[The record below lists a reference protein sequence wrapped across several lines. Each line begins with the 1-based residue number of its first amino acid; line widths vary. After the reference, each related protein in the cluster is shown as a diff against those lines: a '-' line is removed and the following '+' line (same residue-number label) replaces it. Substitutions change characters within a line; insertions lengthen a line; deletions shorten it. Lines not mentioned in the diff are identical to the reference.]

1 MTRHPNDVPKGNLLL
16 VDNTPKTQ
24 RLLSTALSESGYKVR
39 TEINGSMA
47 LVGATATPPDLI
59 LLDLN
64 LPDMSGYE
72 FCQKLK
78 KDERTRDIPVIT
90 IGERDEVRDR
100 LQALSAGG
108 ADYVIKPFQVEEVL
122 ARVATHVR
130 LRRQEEQ
137 LDAHNNYIQQLS
149 VQLAEQNVRLQQEIS
164 YRRAAELAE
173 RETAEQ
179 LNSTQQQ
186 LLHIQG
192 QLAQS
197 EQMSALGNVLA
208 SVAYALNYP
217 VNLIYGNLQ
226 YTQDRTQTLL
236 NVLNVY
242 QQASHQIPPALEEI
256 ATSLDLD
263 LVEAELLDL
272 IHSMKTQTEA
282 ISDLAQS
289 VKNFSALS
297 AVQLEPLDVGEC
309 LERVVSSL
317 QSRLMSAQPDRRS
330 IRIFKE
336 YGKLPLIACN
346 PAQIQQALFQIL
358 TNAIDALEGAS
369 ETQTIS
375 MPMITLETEAIA
387 DRLVKI
393 IVTDNG
399 AGMTDD
405 IKDRIF
411 EPFFTTKENG
421 QGNGLGLA
429 ISYAIVVHQHQ
440 GQLTC
445 ISSPG
450 RGTSFVIELP
460 VNPPLNSGIG

>member
-1 MTRHPNDVPKGNLLL
+1 MIRHPTDVPKGNLLL
-16 VDNTPKTQ
+16 VDNTPKSQ

-47 LVGATATPPDLI
+47 LVRATATPPDLI

-78 KDERTRDIPVIT
+78 KDERTRDIPVMT

-100 LQALSAGG
+100 LQALSAGA
-108 ADYVIKPFQVEEVL
+108 ADYVIKPFQIEEVL
-122 ARVATHVR
+122 ARVDMHVR
-130 LRRQEEQ
+130 LRRQEAQ
-137 LDAHNNYIQQLS
+137 IDAHNNYIQQLS

-179 LNSTQQQ
+179 LSSTQEQLQQ
-186 LLHIQG
+186 IQG

-197 EQMSALGNVLA
+197 EQMSVLGNLVA
-208 SVAYALNYP
+208 SVAHALNYP

-226 YTQDRTQTLL
+226 YAQDRTQTLL
-236 NVLNVY
+236 NVIDIY
-242 QQASHQIPPALEEI
+242 QQSSHQIPPALEEM
-256 ATSLDLD
+256 TTLDLD
-263 LVEAELLDL
+263 LIQAELPELMN
-272 IHSMKTQTEA
+272 SMKVQTEC

-289 VKNFSALS
+289 LKNFSALT

-309 LERVVSSL
+309 LDRVVMMV
-317 QSRLMSAQPDRRS
+317 QPRLMSAQPDRRS

-336 YGKLPLIACN
+336 YGKLPLIVGN
-346 PAQIQQALFQIL
+346 QVQIQQALFQVL
-358 TNAIDALEGAS
+358 TNAIDALEVS
-369 ETQTIS
+369 SDDRPIS
-375 MPMITLETEAIA
+375 MPMITLETEAIT
-387 DRLVKI
+387 DQSVKI

-399 AGMTDD
+399 AGMTDE
-405 IKDRIF
+405 IKDHIF

-421 QGNGLGLA
+421 LGNGLGLA

-440 GQLTC
+440 GQFHC

-460 VNPPLNSGIG
+460 VNPPLN

>member
-1 MTRHPNDVPKGNLLL
+1 MIRHPTDVPKGNLLL
-16 VDNTPKTQ
+16 VDNTPKSQ

-47 LVGATATPPDLI
+47 LVRATATPPDLI

-78 KDERTRDIPVIT
+78 KDERTRDIPVMT

-100 LQALSAGG
+100 LQALSAGA
-108 ADYVIKPFQVEEVL
+108 ADYVIKPFQIEEVL
-122 ARVATHVR
+122 ARVDMHVR
-130 LRRQEEQ
+130 LRRQEAQ
-137 LDAHNNYIQQLS
+137 IDAHNNYIQQLS

-179 LNSTQQQ
+179 LSSTQEQLQQ
-186 LLHIQG
+186 IQG

-197 EQMSALGNVLA
+197 EQMSVLGNLVA
-208 SVAYALNYP
+208 SVAHALNYP

-226 YTQDRTQTLL
+226 YAQDRTQTLL
-236 NVLNVY
+236 TVIDIY
-242 QQASHQIPPALEEI
+242 QQSSHQIPPALEQM
-256 ATSLDLD
+256 TTFDLD
-263 LVEAELLDL
+263 LIQAELPELMN
-272 IHSMKTQTEA
+272 SMKVQTEC

-289 VKNFSALS
+289 LKNFSALT

-309 LERVVSSL
+309 LDRVVMMV
-317 QSRLMSAQPDRRS
+317 QPRLMSAQPDRRS

-336 YGKLPLIACN
+336 YGKLPLIVGN
-346 PAQIQQALFQIL
+346 QVQIQQALFQIL
-358 TNAIDALEGAS
+358 TNAIDALEVS
-369 ETQTIS
+369 SDDRPIS
-375 MPMITLETEAIA
+375 MPMITLETESLT
-387 DRLVKI
+387 DQSVKI

-399 AGMTDD
+399 TGMTDE

-411 EPFFTTKENG
+411 EPFFTTQENG
-421 QGNGLGLA
+421 LGNGLGLA

-440 GQLTC
+440 GQIHC

-460 VNPPLNSGIG
+460 VNPPLN

>member
-1 MTRHPNDVPKGNLLL
+1 MIRHPTDVPKGNLLL
-16 VDNTPKTQ
+16 VDNTPKSQ

-122 ARVATHVR
+122 ARVETHVR
-130 LRRQEEQ
+130 LRRQVEQ

-186 LLHIQG
+186 LVQIQG

-197 EQMSALGNVLA
+197 EQMSALGNLLA

-226 YTQDRTQTLL
+226 YAQERTQTLL
-236 NVLNVY
+236 SVVNAY
-242 QQASHQIPPALEEI
+242 QQVSHPIPPAVEEI
-256 ATSLDLD
+256 ATDLDLD
-263 LVEAELLDL
+263 VLEAELLEL
-272 IHSMKTQTEA
+272 IDSMKTQTES

-289 VKNFSALS
+289 VKQFSALNL
-297 AVQLEPLDVGEC
+297 VQLEYLDVGEC
-309 LERVVSSL
+309 LDRVVNLL
-317 QSRLMSAQPDRRS
+317 QSRLLSAQPDRRS

-336 YGKLPLIACN
+336 YGKLPRISCN

-358 TNAIDALEGAS
+358 TNAIDALEVSGEAHG
-369 ETQTIS
+369 IS
-375 MPMITLETEAIA
+375 KPMITLETEAID

-399 AGMTDD
+399 PGMTDD

-445 ISSPG
+445 LSSPG
-450 RGTSFVIELP
+450 RGTSFVVELP
-460 VNPPLNSGIG
+460 VNPVLS

>member
-1 MTRHPNDVPKGNLLL
+1 MIRHPTDVPKGNLLL
-16 VDNTPKTQ
+16 VDNTPKSQ

-47 LVGATATPPDLI
+47 LVRATATPPDLI

-72 FCQKLK
+72 FCQKLR

-108 ADYVIKPFQVEEVL
+108 ADYVVKPFQIEEVL
-122 ARVATHVR
+122 ARVDMHVR
-130 LRRQEEQ
+130 LRRQEAQ

-179 LNSTQQQ
+179 LSSTQEQLQQ
-186 LLHIQG
+186 IQG
-192 QLAQS
+192 QLTQS
-197 EQMSALGNVLA
+197 EQMSVLGNLVA
-208 SVAYALNYP
+208 SVAHALNYP

-226 YTQDRTQTLL
+226 YAQDRTQTLL
-236 NVLNVY
+236 TVLEIY
-242 QQASHQIPPALEEI
+242 QQSSHQIPPAIEEM
-256 ATSLDLD
+256 TTLDLD
-263 LVEAELLDL
+263 LIQAELPELMN
-272 IHSMKTQTEA
+272 SMKVQTEC

-289 VKNFSALS
+289 LKNFAALT

-309 LERVVSSL
+309 LDLVVMMV
-317 QSRLMSAQPDRRS
+317 QPRLMSAQPDRRS

-336 YGKLPLIACN
+336 YGKLPPIAGN
-346 PAQIQQALFQIL
+346 RVQIQQALFQIL
-358 TNAIDALEGAS
+358 SNAIDALEVS
-369 ETQTIS
+369 SDDRPIS
-375 MPMITLETEAIA
+375 MPMITLETEAIT
-387 DRLVKI
+387 DQSVKI
-393 IVTDNG
+393 IITDNG
-399 AGMTDD
+399 VGMTDE
-405 IKDRIF
+405 IKDHIF

-421 QGNGLGLA
+421 LGNGLGLA

-440 GQLTC
+440 GQLHC
-445 ISSPG
+445 LSSPG
-450 RGTSFVIELP
+450 RGASFVIELP
-460 VNPPLNSGIG
+460 VNPPLN

>member
-1 MTRHPNDVPKGNLLL
+1 MTRHPTDVPKGNLLL
-16 VDNTPKTQ
+16 VDNTPKSQ

-47 LVGATATPPDLI
+47 LVRATSTPPDLI

-100 LQALSAGG
+100 LQALSVGG
-108 ADYVIKPFQVEEVL
+108 ADYIIKPFQVEEVL
-122 ARVATHVR
+122 ARVDMHVK
-130 LRRQEEQ
+130 LRRQSEQ

-179 LNSTQQQ
+179 LSNTQQQ
-186 LLHIQG
+186 FQQIQG
-192 QLAQS
+192 QLVQS
-197 EQMSALGNVLA
+197 DRMSTLGNLVL

-226 YTQDRTQTLL
+226 YALDRTQTLL
-236 NVLNVY
+236 SALDAY
-242 QQASHQIPPALEEI
+242 QKTSPQVPPVLEEMI
-256 ATSLDLD
+256 ETIDLSLFQ
-263 LVEAELLDL
+263 EELPELMN
-272 IHSMKTQTEA
+272 SMKVQTEC

-289 VKNFSALS
+289 LKNFSALS
-297 AVQLEPLDVGEC
+297 ADQLESLDVGEC
-309 LERVVSSL
+309 LDRVVMML
-317 QSRLMSAQPDRRS
+317 QPRLMSAQLDRRS

-336 YGKLPLIACN
+336 YGNLPPIYCN

-358 TNAIDALEGAS
+358 TNAIEALELPGDDRPIA
-369 ETQTIS
+369 
-375 MPMITLETEAIA
+375 MPMITLETERIS

-393 IVTDNG
+393 TITDNG
-399 AGMTDD
+399 AGMTDE
-405 IKDRIF
+405 IADRIF
-411 EPFFTTKENG
+411 DPFFTTKENRG
-421 QGNGLGLA
+421 GNGLGLA

-440 GQLTC
+440 GQLHC

-450 RGTSFVIELP
+450 RGASFAIELP
-460 VNPPLNSGIG
+460 VNPPLN

>member
-1 MTRHPNDVPKGNLLL
+1 MIRHPTDVPQGNLLL
-16 VDNTPKTQ
+16 VDNTPKSQ

-47 LVGATATPPDLI
+47 LVGATATSPDLI

-78 KDERTRDIPVIT
+78 KDERTRAIPVII

-108 ADYVIKPFQVEEVL
+108 ADYIIKPFQIEEVL
-122 ARVATHVR
+122 ARVETHVR
-130 LRRQEEQ
+130 LRRQEAQ

-179 LNSTQQQ
+179 LTSTQQQ
-186 LLHIQG
+186 LQQIQS
-192 QLAQS
+192 QLAHS
-197 EQMSALGNVLA
+197 DRMSALGNLVV
-208 SVAYALNYP
+208 SVAHALNYP

-226 YTQDRTQTLL
+226 YALDRTQTLL
-236 NVLNVY
+236 NVLEAY
-242 QQASHQIPPALEEI
+242 RQASLQIPPELEE
-256 ATSLDLD
+256 
-263 LVEAELLDL
+263 EAESIDVDLLRAELPDL
-272 IHSMKTQTEA
+272 MNSMKVQTES
-282 ISDLAQS
+282 ISSLAQS
-289 VKNFSALS
+289 LKNFSGLNAER
-297 AVQLEPLDVGEC
+297 LEPIDVGEC
-309 LERVVSSL
+309 LDLVVASL
-317 QSRLMSAQPDRRS
+317 QPRLMSTQPDRRS

-336 YGKLPLIACN
+336 YGQLPPISCN
-346 PAQIQQALFQIL
+346 PWQIQQAFFQIL
-358 TNAIDALEGAS
+358 LNAIEALEQPGDN
-369 ETQTIS
+369 QPIP
-375 MPMITLETEAIA
+375 MPMVTLETEKIG

-393 IVTDNG
+393 IITDNG
-399 AGMTDD
+399 AGMSDEV
-405 IKDRIF
+405 KDRIF
-411 EPFFTTKENG
+411 EPFFTTKENREEH
-421 QGNGLGLA
+421 GLGLA

-440 GQLTC
+440 GQLHC

-450 RGTSFVIELP
+450 RGTSVVVELP
-460 VNPPLNSGIG
+460 INPPLG